1 MKDNKKSKTLAK
13 KPEAPK
19 FKIGQEVFFPVSGS
33 PEKWIIQQSKIVGLT
48 YDFME
53 KTGEIVHTGYTM
65 ASCVSNERQHKGQRR
80 LCYSRRVQKGPHRA
94 KEENRQEKRRGLR
107 MHLPLAWRLAL
118 EDWRKAE
125 IRGLIIAICPA
136 GRSCPL
142 ARRVRQKIFK

>member
-48 YDFME
+48 YEFID

-65 ASCVSNERQHKGQRR
+65 ASNASNESSTKANVVYATLEECKKGLSELR
-80 LCYSRRVQKGPHRA
+80 
-94 KEENRQEKRRGLR
+94 KEIDKKSEEVCECTCHSLGDLLSKIGEKLKS
-107 MHLPLAWRLAL
+107 
-118 EDWRKAE
+118 ED
-125 IRGLIIAICPA
+125 
-136 GRSCPL
+136 
-142 ARRVRQKIFK
+142 